1 MQFKISSIEI
11 TNFRQY
17 EGTQEINLKFDK
29 TKNVSIVIGNNGAG
43 KSNLLNAITWCLYG
57 IEIHENKNVED
68 SGEEMPII
76 NTSLL
81 KATQTTKQKT
91 FAEVIIHLETDKGP
105 WRIKRRIEGK
115 KDSSGHDL
123 IDDSSLTVVHPSGS
137 QDIVDSGQATQM
149 LINNLLPGALKN
161 FFFMDGEQLQKLFHS
176 STPQKI
182 ADAIDNISQLDLAKQ
197 SRLHL
202 SKVESALRTSK
213 KNADPQLQQ
222 VQDDIEH
229 TQQKFENNAKAI
241 EKILDTFEKDNQE
254 LVTVKDYLKTHNSS
268 ELSKLAV
275 ERDDKLTPEI
285 KQIKNNLMLKENQ
298 RNSYLVEI
306 APFIFLK
313 GVIEDSYHIIEE
325 KVEKGELPPNI
336 KENFITELLDKGSC
350 ICGTELTPAGRS
362 ALEAY
367 KKRAALS
374 ELSEI
379 SIIGKTEVSE
389 ILSDIQ
395 QFPEKMDIFN
405 ADLQDLESRLKSNEM
420 RVQQISGILKDS
432 NIAEIIRN
440 EERRDDLIRLIG
452 NNELKLKMLNVE
464 KETLELE
471 LTKLKTKEKNEM
483 TKDKKNSALKAKLTL
498 VQSAIKTLENTEMII
513 KTNIRKKVEEWT
525 DKNFKKLIRK
535 TDTFEKTTIDEN
547 YKVKVHHVDGYNAIN
562 HLSAGESEI
571 LGLAF
576 MSSLMKISGFQAPV
590 IIDTPLA
597 KIDNIHTDLI
607 TTSVPNF
614 LHGTQLIL
622 LVTPK
627 EFNEKVKEELSK
639 YLLKENC
646 YRIVD
651 ENKKLSKIVSCHDN
665 QT

>member
-57 IEIHENKNVED
+57 IEIHENKNIED

-76 NTSLL
+76 NTSVL
-81 KATQTTKQKT
+81 KATQTTQQKT
-91 FAEVIIHLETDKGP
+91 FAEVTIHLETDKGP

-123 IDDSSLTVVHPSGS
+123 IDDSNLTVVHPSGT

-149 LINNLLPGALKN
+149 LINNLLPSALKN

-176 STPQKI
+176 STPQKT
-182 ADAIDNISQLDLAKQ
+182 AEAIDNISQLDLVKQ

-202 SKVESALRTSK
+202 SKVESALRNSK
-213 KNADPQLQQ
+213 KNTDPQLQQ
-222 VQDDIEH
+222 VQGKIEH
-229 TQQKFENNAKAI
+229 TQQELDKNTKAI
-241 EKILDTFEKDNQE
+241 EKIGEILEKDNQE
-254 LVTVKDYLKTHNSS
+254 LITVKDYLKTHNST
-268 ELSKLAV
+268 ELSKLAS
-275 ERDDKLTPEI
+275 ERDDKLVPEI
-285 KQIKNNLMLKENQ
+285 NQIKSALHLKESQ

-306 APFIFLK
+306 APFILLK
-313 GVIEDSYHIIEE
+313 DVIEESYHIIEE
-325 KVEKGELPPNI
+325 KVEKGELPPRI
-336 KENFITELLDKGSC
+336 KETFIKELLDKGTC
-350 ICGTELTPAGRS
+350 ICGTELSSDGRKV
-362 ALEAY
+362 LEAY
-367 KKRAALS
+367 RKRAALS

-379 SIIGKTEVSE
+379 SIIGKTEISE
-389 ILSDIQ
+389 ILADIQ
-395 QFPEKMDIFN
+395 QFPDKMDIFN
-405 ADLQDLESRLKSNEM
+405 ADLQDLESRLKTNEM
-420 RVQQISGILKDS
+420 RIQQISEILKDS
-432 NIAEIIRN
+432 NIAEIIQN
-440 EERRDDLIRLIG
+440 EDRRDDLIRLNG
-452 NNELKLKMLNVE
+452 NNELKLKMLYRE
-464 KETLELE
+464 KETLESE
-471 LTKLKTKEKNEM
+471 LSKLKVQEKTEL
-483 TKDKKNSALKAKLTL
+483 TKDKKNSVLKTKLTL
-498 VQSAIKTLENTEMII
+498 VQSAIKTLENTENII
-513 KTNIRKKVEEWT
+513 KTNIRKQVEEWT
-525 DKNFKKLIRK
+525 DRNFKTLIRK

-607 TTSVPNF
+607 TTSVPAF

-627 EFNEKVKEELSK
+627 EYNEKVREELSK
-639 YLLKENC
+639 YLLKDNC
-646 YRIVD
+646 YRIID

-665 QT
+665 